1 MSILRTLLAPPPR
14 ALSLPPPEKAVDAY
28 TIDQVAAIMR
38 AGGYQFRQT
47 LAGDREEI
55 TGDFVGMVYGA
66 LLANPVISGAL
77 RVRMEVF
84 SQARFQY
91 RRLRGGKP
99 AGLFG
104 DENLQLLE
112 NPEPMQNT
120 SNLLARA
127 LMDADLA
134 ANWFALRRAGP
145 RIKRLRPDW
154 CWLVFGSPNL
164 DATPAWDPDAEVIGL
179 IYQPGGKYSSEQ
191 PQAFAVGEFAHWA
204 PLPHPLANRI
214 GTSWLLPVLKEIEA
228 DQQMTIHKLMF
239 LVNGATPNLIIKT
252 PPGLAKDKAQEWIE
266 LFEQEHTGA
275 FNAYRTAYLSAG
287 FEIEE
292 VGKDLQQIDFAR
304 VQGKGETRMAVAS
317 RVPPTLLYISEGL
330 QGSSLNAGNYQTAKR
345 AFADTHLR
353 YLWASISSALE
364 ALVPP
369 PGKDAELWYDE
380 TLIPFLQD
388 DAKDASEIKQNNATT
403 MGQLVRDGW
412 TAKSAAKF
420 IETGDPN
427 DLVHTDLV
435 SVQLQKPGSEPDA
448 PGAEEAG
455 PAVLAGEIRCAHDRN
470 GRPCGTLL
478 AELASAP
485 YRFTCRSCKAVT
497 EAA

>member
-14 ALSLPPPEKAVDAY
+14 VQSLPPPEKAVDAF
-28 TIDQVAAIMR
+28 TIEQIAAVMR
-38 AGGYQFRQT
+38 AGGYQFHQT
-47 LAGDREEI
+47 LTGDKEEI
-55 TGDFVGMVYGA
+55 NADFVGMVYGA

-84 SQARFQY
+84 SQARFQF
-91 RRLRGGKP
+91 RRLRNGKP
-99 AGLFG
+99 GGLFPG
-104 DENLQLLE
+104 PDLQLLE

-120 SNLLARA
+120 SNLLSRA

-134 ANWFALRRAGP
+134 ANWFALRRSGP

-204 PLPHPLANRI
+204 PLPHPMANRI
-214 GTSWLLPVLKEIEA
+214 GFPWLLSVLKEIEA
-228 DQQMTIHKLMF
+228 DQQMTVHKLMF

-252 PPGLAKDKAQEWIE
+252 PPGLAKEKAQEWIE
-266 LFEQEHTGA
+266 LFEQEHSGA

-287 FEIEE
+287 FEIEA
-292 VGKDLQQIDFAR
+292 VGKDLTQIDFAR
-304 VQGKGETRMAVAS
+304 VQGKGETRMAVAA

-369 PGKDAELWYDE
+369 PSDAELWYDE

-412 TAKSAAKF
+412 TAASAARF

-427 DLVHTDLV
+427 DLEHTGLL
-435 SVQLQKPGSEPDA
+435 SVQLQEPGSDPDSPSQPNA
-448 PGAEEAG
+448 PVA
-455 PAVLAGEIRCAHDRN
+455 LAGEIRCAHDRN